1 MFYQLTA
8 EKPDWLSSTGD
19 TLRAEACRQL
29 SIIYSGTATKFEAN
43 PADCANHREYLQKAY
58 DMASEGMA
66 LELLIVNNT
75 CSVPGN
81 VGVGGK
87 VYCAEKRNVWLVL
100 HVIAIMLKGIYRIV
114 MYTFIDFIP
123 YMSQ

>member
-58 DMASEGMA
+58 DMASEGLW
-66 LELLIVNNT
+66 LEHFIVNIT
-75 CSVPGN
+75 CSMPGKF
-81 VGVGGK
+81 GVGGK
-87 VYCAEKRNVWLVL
+87 VYCAKKINFWLVL
-100 HVIAIMLKGIYRIV
+100 HVIAIMLKGIYCIV
-114 MYTFIDFIP
+114 TYTFIDFIP
-123 YMSQ
+123 YMSP